1 MRVCGALIISGDSMG
16 SVIVVFRI
24 LPKDPKDF
32 ENIKNEINALKPER
46 LEEDPIGFGLSALKV
61 TFMVPD
67 ASGVLDELENKLAK
81 IEGVNE
87 VETLTVSRG
96 L

>member
-1 MRVCGALIISGDSMG
+1 MGD
-16 SVIVVFRI
+16 VIVVFRI

-32 ENIKNEINALKPER
+32 ERIKNEVNSMKPAR
-46 LEEDPIGFGLSALKV
+46 LEDDPIGFGLTAMRA
-61 TFMVPD
+61 TFVVPD
-67 ASGVLDELENKLAK
+67 ASGVMDELENKLNN

-87 VETLTVSRG
+87 VETLTVSRS

>member
-1 MRVCGALIISGDSMG
+1 MG
-16 SVIVVFRI
+16 EVIVVFRI
-24 LPKDPKDF
+24 LPKDPKEF
-32 ENIKNEINALKPER
+32 ENIKKAVEALKPER
-46 LEEDPIGFGLSALKV
+46 LEEDPIGFGLSALKA
-61 TFMVPD
+61 TFVIPD
-67 ASGVLDELENKLAK
+67 ASGVLDKLEDELNK

>member
-1 MRVCGALIISGDSMG
+1 MG
-16 SVIVVFRI
+16 EVIVVFRI
-24 LPKDPKDF
+24 LPKDPKEF
-32 ENIKNEINALKPER
+32 ENIKSEINALKPER
-46 LEEDPIGFGLSALKV
+46 LEEDPIGFGLSALKA
-61 TFMVPD
+61 TFVIPD
-67 ASGVLDELENKLAK
+67 ASGVLDELEDKLNK